1 MPNSGDSFS
10 YAQYLH
16 PNDIPEDDPFN
27 LPPAHEDDDLFDDLD
42 MENEPNHDGADGSTT
57 TNGPFGS
64 LQQTTSENDAVDDA
78 ASTSQASIEN
88 QPEDDTSSPAS
99 SSKATR
105 DNEAID
111 AESPNTE
118 ASPDEITDTE
128 MSNAITPGPSGDSI
142 LNDEVADEPTPR
154 APNPGQRQ
162 GRKRKCPCSNCRG
175 QGRLK
180 SESTIQ
186 AHKVADKIEKH
197 NMLEQPREEYK
208 ACSECS
214 RLIIDGKSHRHIK
227 SKLRKMAVSVEYKPV
242 FAEGEEE
249 GLRGVAA
256 EALVAMFTL
265 KRNDELA
272 AHNARL
278 VQDAVPE
285 HTRIRGW
292 TTINAPASQRH
303 RNADPVPSPD
313 LGSSTAAQT
322 PSLVLRFRGINEP
335 TEDEARLPS
344 DSLGRPASA
353 RRPLPTSRPN
363 TENQQPQSPP
373 AVDPATVS
381 NAVASAPQTTTVAS
395 AANNRQTRATTG
407 AREMCICSSC
417 KKLDTVNGVGLVKA
431 VKTIVEHIRADEII
445 AKGEKAEVPCNGCA
459 KGNHGDDCFY
469 DGGNACSACVRK
481 KEKCSFSKKES
492 KGRKRDQ
499 GKVRQE
505 EAPGNAD
512 GEGEDEGE
520 DEANAEE
527 RSEVEEPPKKKQ
539 KRTRASRNSPQNAQ
553 LPPVNEE
560 AVEPPQATSRRRP
573 VNRRSYRPA
582 RQQQVEPPRASSR
595 GGSSSVDGSKTVDG
609 NSPATSGTADEG
621 GQSPSSG
628 TPGSPPGAEESRAA

>member
-1 MPNSGDSFS
+1 MSNSGDSFS

-27 LPPAHEDDDLFDDLD
+27 PPPAHEDETPDLSMEDLDDLFDDLD

-78 ASTSQASIEN
+78 ASISQASIEA

-142 LNDEVADEPTPR
+142 LNDGMADEPTPR
-154 APNPGQRQ
+154 
-162 GRKRKCPCSNCRG
+162 
-175 QGRLK
+175 
-180 SESTIQ
+180 
-186 AHKVADKIEKH
+186 
-197 NMLEQPREEYK
+197 
-208 ACSECS
+208 
-214 RLIIDGKSHRHIK
+214 

-249 GLRGVAA
+249 SLRGVAA

-265 KRNDELA
+265 KRNEKLA

-278 VQDAVPE
+278 VQDAVLE

-292 TTINAPASQRH
+292 TAINAPASQRH

-344 DSLGRPASA
+344 DSLCRPASA

-373 AVDPATVS
+373 AVDPATGS
-381 NAVASAPQTTTVAS
+381 NAVAPAPQTITAAS

-407 AREMCICSSC
+407 ARAMCTCSSC
-417 KKLDTVNGVGLVKA
+417 KKLDTVNGIGLIKA

-445 AKGEKAEVPCNGCA
+445 AKGKKAEVPCNGCA
-459 KGNHGDDCFY
+459 KGNHGDDCCY
-469 DGGNACSACVRK
+469 NGGNSCSACIRK

-505 EAPGNAD
+505 EAPGND
-512 GEGEDEGE
+512 DGEDEGE

-527 RSEVEEPPKKKQ
+527 RLEVEEPPKKKQ
-539 KRTRASRNSPQNAQ
+539 RRTRASRNSPQNTQ
-553 LPPVNEE
+553 PPPISEE
-560 AVEPPQATSRRRP
+560 AVEPPPATSRRRP
-573 VNRRSYRPA
+573 VNRRSSRPA
-582 RQQQVEPPRASSR
+582 RQQQVEPPRSSSR
-595 GGSSSVDGSKTVDG
+595 GGSSSVDGSKTIDG
-609 NSPATSGTADEG
+609 SSPSTSGTADEG

-628 TPGSPPGAEESRAA
+628 TPGSPRGAEESWAA